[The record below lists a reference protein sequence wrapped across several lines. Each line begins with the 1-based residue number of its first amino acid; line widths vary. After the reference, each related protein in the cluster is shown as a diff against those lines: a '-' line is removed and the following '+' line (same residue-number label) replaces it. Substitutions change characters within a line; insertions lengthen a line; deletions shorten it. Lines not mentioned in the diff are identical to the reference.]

1 MSSIVNSFVNDKLRN
16 DQLVYDFVRR
26 KYRQVHP
33 SLKQDI
39 NFVVK
44 QLSKE
49 SSKIERV
56 KLYKCCVLFLFSLFI
71 YPLFDI
77 QKIDSSYK

>member
-1 MSSIVNSFVNDKLRN
+1 MQIQSAFSTVFGQYCKIFLYHRCRKRSMSYIVNSFVNDNLRN

-39 NFVVK
+39 DFVVK
-44 QLSKE
+44 QISR
-49 SSKIERV
+49 S
-56 KLYKCCVLFLFSLFI
+56 LYRE
-71 YPLFDI
+71 
-77 QKIDSSYK
+77 

>member
-1 MSSIVNSFVNDKLRN
+1 MSSIVNSFVDDKLCN
-16 DQLVYDFVRR
+16 DQSVYDFVRR

-44 QLSKE
+44 QLS
-49 SSKIERV
+49 RA
-56 KLYKCCVLFLFSLFI
+56 LYRK
-71 YPLFDI
+71 
-77 QKIDSSYK
+77 

>member
-1 MSSIVNSFVNDKLRN
+1 MSSIVNSFVNDNLRN
-16 DQLVYDFVRR
+16 NQLVCDFVRQ

-44 QLSKE
+44 QIS
-49 SSKIERV
+49 RA
-56 KLYKCCVLFLFSLFI
+56 
-71 YPLFDI
+71 
-77 QKIDSSYK
+77 SYRE

>member
-1 MSSIVNSFVNDKLRN
+1 MPFIVNSFVNDNFRN

-39 NFVVK
+39 NFIVK
-44 QLSKE
+44 QIS
-49 SSKIERV
+49 RA
-56 KLYKCCVLFLFSLFI
+56 LYRE
-71 YPLFDI
+71 
-77 QKIDSSYK
+77 

>member
-1 MSSIVNSFVNDKLRN
+1 MSSIVNSFVNDRLSN
-16 DQLVYDFVRR
+16 DHIVFDFVRR

-44 QLSKE
+44 QLS
-49 SSKIERV
+49 RA
-56 KLYKCCVLFLFSLFI
+56 LYRE
-71 YPLFDI
+71 
-77 QKIDSSYK
+77 